1 MKKFYSDGQD
11 MKCFI
16 SQVQIIAHAVHNVY
30 SWPDI
35 SLAAIDK
42 SSEAFAC
49 FLGTSNS
56 RMLDWSFVIKLH
68 FQTRL
73 SAYSYNK

>member
-1 MKKFYSDGQD
+1 MKKFYSHGQD
-11 MKCFI
+11 VKCFHTRCTVCI
-16 SQVQIIAHAVHNVY
+16 Y

-35 SLAAIDK
+35 SLAAIEK

-49 FLGTSNS
+49 FLSTSNS
-56 RMLDWSFVIKLH
+56 GMLDWSFVIKLH

-73 SAYSYNK
+73 TAYSYNK